1 MENYIKKLVDIE
13 LLNIIKTNTL
23 QNPNNALDMNS
34 INEKCISIL
43 IGNCTD
49 PDGIS
54 NNYKKQLKQLLN
66 LPDSVFVKSTQENK
80 PHQLVTFSTQ
90 ANFLNAHADSIA
102 DESDIRSL

>member
-1 MENYIKKLVDIE
+1 M
-13 LLNIIKTNTL
+13 L

-43 IGNCTD
+43 IGNSTD

-54 NNYKKQLKQLLN
+54 NNYKKQQKQLLK

-80 PHQLVTFSTQ
+80 PHQQVTFSTQ